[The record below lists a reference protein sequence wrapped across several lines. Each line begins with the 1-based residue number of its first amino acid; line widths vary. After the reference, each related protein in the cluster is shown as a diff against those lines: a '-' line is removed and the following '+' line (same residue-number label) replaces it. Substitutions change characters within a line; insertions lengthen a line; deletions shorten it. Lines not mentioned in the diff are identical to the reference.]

1 MVEDKDVTV
10 LVDDLRNAAVLV
22 GQIAAGAFLVRKLEG
37 DPAAGSGDRGVR
49 VWVLKLVLVLLA
61 VRGEGTV
68 PLEGS

>member
-1 MVEDKDVTV
+1 MTV
-10 LVDDLRNAAVLV
+10 LVDGLRNAAVV
-22 GQIAAGAFLVRKLEG
+22 GQIAAGAFLVRKWEG

-49 VWVLKLVLVLLA
+49 VWVLKLVLLA

>member
-1 MVEDKDVTV
+1 MTV
-10 LVDDLRNAAVLV
+10 LVDDLRNAAAV

-49 VWVLKLVLVLLA
+49 VWVLKLVLLA

>member
-1 MVEDKDVTV
+1 MTV
-10 LVDDLRNAAVLV
+10 LVADLRNAAVVV

-49 VWVLKLVLVLLA
+49 AWVWVWVLKLVLKLVLA

>member
-1 MVEDKDVTV
+1 MTV
-10 LVDDLRNAAVLV
+10 LVDDLRNAAVV

-49 VWVLKLVLVLLA
+49 VWVLKLVLLA

>member
-1 MVEDKDVTV
+1 MTV
-10 LVDDLRNAAVLV
+10 LVADLRNAAVV

-49 VWVLKLVLVLLA
+49 VWVLELVLLA